1 MIVLPNTDQLFAK
14 LRAFILTIVPAGT
27 EVIQGLD
34 NRVPPPEGPY
44 VVMTEILQQRLATNE
59 AAYTDTGNPG
69 PPEDQGTRAVQE
81 QTQVDVQLDFYGD
94 TAADNAKMVSK
105 LLRDDYGCEQ
115 LQPVAAPLYADQAR
129 QMPYKTGEEQ
139 YNRRWTVLAS
149 LQYNP
154 VTTLPQQFA
163 DAADV
168 EVINVDERY
177 PPT

>member
-1 MIVLPNTDQLFAK
+1 
-14 LRAFILTIVPAGT
+14 
-27 EVIQGLD
+27 
-34 NRVPPPEGPY
+34 
-44 VVMTEILQQRLATNE
+44 
-59 AAYTDTGNPG
+59 
-69 PPEDQGTRAVQE
+69 
-81 QTQVDVQLDFYGD
+81 
-94 TAADNAKMVSK
+94 
-105 LLRDDYGCEQ
+105 
-115 LQPVAAPLYADQAR
+115 
-129 QMPYKTGEEQ
+129 MPYKTGEEQ